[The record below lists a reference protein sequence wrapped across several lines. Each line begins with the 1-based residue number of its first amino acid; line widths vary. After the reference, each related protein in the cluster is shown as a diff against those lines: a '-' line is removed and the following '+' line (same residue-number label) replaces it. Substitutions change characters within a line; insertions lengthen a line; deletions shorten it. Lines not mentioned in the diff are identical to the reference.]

1 MDDKN
6 QIFWYL
12 HPYND
17 VAQYKKMLAIQLEE
31 KKLRE
36 TYLVGYL
43 NKVVMA
49 HQWWI

>member
-1 MDDKN
+1 MVDKN

-12 HPYND
+12 HPYN
-17 VAQYKKMLAIQLEE
+17 VVQYEKMLAIKLEE

-49 HQWWI
+49 HQ